1 MRFPMSSS
9 EQQTNVLSLQYKLTS
24 TTLELYDETTF
35 RQRATRLVQM
45 ESREPN
51 SSIRRIAVTIS
62 LEGFVKS
69 SALSYA

>member
-1 MRFPMSSS
+1 MSSS